1 MWKASWHFMYRM
13 PGLPWRR
20 QEQQTWVG
28 QFIWNRLVIE
38 TGFFSS
44 PQIILLL
51 LILFVDLAYM
61 ILKPGRPTSP
71 IKSALDHVVHTTFSK
86 KEPYF
91 KWMVGSYAK
100 VQIAACLVSSAGN
113 IPQCCKARRRRSS
126 FKSKCVLI
134 GRASGCLCRW
144 RLLRCLKDSM

>member
-1 MWKASWHFMYRM
+1 MEGILAFYVQNARTAVEAPRAANMGGSIHLESTR
-13 PGLPWRR
+13 
-20 QEQQTWVG
+20 
-28 QFIWNRLVIE
+28 NRDR
-38 TGFFSS
+38 FFSS